1 MKVGPGLSSSF
12 TRCGFLEG
20 HETKQSQRVRFSLCA
35 FLRVAVPRHK
45 FLFIDRLDRAGC
57 LTTAKCVPAPAQP
70 FLVAKTETPV
80 SKKTESEAPINH
92 CIGDIRLQVLIPKN
106 RSSRYIFLLPIL
118 SILIS
123 TQFLPHRT
131 TTLFTARCER
141 LHSSHMPLPDG
152 PPSLLFIDH
161 SIRLLE
167 ASHFAANALCHPE
180 LNPQLSV
187 WLSVPNRRRFY
198 RHRKGE

>member
-1 MKVGPGLSSSF
+1 MCVSKSRRASPQIPIYRSSRS
-12 TRCGFLEG
+12 RRLP
-20 HETKQSQRVRFSLCA
+20 HDSQM
-35 FLRVAVPRHK
+35 
-45 FLFIDRLDRAGC
+45 RAC
-57 LTTAKCVPAPAQP
+57 RTQP